1 MHICLNAQ
9 EAPGPFSPLFLRY
22 NHVAVPAPLV
32 ASAIGCNR
40 QRSTRQLQQVHAVS
54 ERRNW
59 RQSQHILQAA
69 RPMQGMRSPAL
80 HARHT
85 RARAAGSGAIA
96 FSQFCFLLKKKN
108 SLLRTLSLSELVRI
122 FTVLVFFLTD
132 KVHTLSFMH
141 PLLVPVTCPCA
152 SHHTSP

>member
-1 MHICLNAQ
+1 
-9 EAPGPFSPLFLRY
+9 
-22 NHVAVPAPLV
+22 
-32 ASAIGCNR
+32 
-40 QRSTRQLQQVHAVS
+40 
-54 ERRNW
+54 
-59 RQSQHILQAA
+59 
-69 RPMQGMRSPAL
+69 MQGMRSPAL
-80 HARHT
+80 QARHT

-108 SLLRTLSLSELVRI
+108 SLLRTLFLSELVRI